1 MNGKTHEEMTS
12 SSIGKLLLKLSIP
25 CVLGLLLVSATS
37 FADAIYVSRYGG
49 SADERTVNQGIIG
62 AYYPIVS
69 LVQAIGY
76 TLGIGGGC
84 ALSRFLGQSDRK
96 RACMVLSF
104 SINTSVIVGAV
115 IAILGCMFPE
125 SITRVL
131 GVKAEWMSLAKIYA
145 RLVFL
150 SAPFS
155 AAVIAIS
162 SLLRAE
168 GKTVK
173 ALVGLT
179 LTGVM
184 KLALTPI
191 FLTRFDQVLNAVA
204 VSNLI
209 SQMFG
214 SVALF
219 LMLHC
224 DRLGLPWSPCLSR
237 KEGATVLKMG
247 VPSLFRQGTI
257 VASTLITSRL
267 ASSLGGVY
275 LASISVITRIMTA
288 LSSVPIGIGQG
299 YQPIVGFNDG
309 AGEHERIGIAFKV
322 ASIWGTVIVIP
333 MSLLLVITSDS
344 FLPFFFNERK
354 MSDFS
359 LLALRLQLGTLP
371 LLPYT
376 TVVSMSY
383 QSIGKKWSAL
393 VLAALRQGVV
403 LLPVIYCA
411 VYFGKGTG
419 LAMAQPIADAI
430 TFVLSVPF
438 GVLFLRNM
446 RQKNRKEKS
455 AKSV

>member
-1 MNGKTHEEMTS
+1 MDGKTREEMTS
-12 SSIGKLLLKLSIP
+12 SSVGKLLLKLSIP
-25 CVLGLLLVSATS
+25 CVLGLLLVSVTS
-37 FADAIYVSRYGG
+37 FIDAIYVSRYGG

-96 RACMVLSF
+96 CACKAFSF
-104 SINTSVIVGAV
+104 SINTSVIAGVV
-115 IAILGCMFPE
+115 IATLGCSFPE
-125 SITRVL
+125 SIMRFL
-131 GVKAEWMSLAKIYA
+131 GVKGEWMSVAKSYA
-145 RLVFL
+145 RWVFL

-155 AAVIAIS
+155 VAVITIS

-173 ALVGLT
+173 ALVGLA
-179 LTGVM
+179 LTCVA

-191 FLTRFDQVLNAVA
+191 FLSRFDRVLNAVA
-204 VSNLI
+204 VANLI
-209 SQMFG
+209 GQICG
-214 SVALF
+214 CAVLF
-219 LMLHC
+219 IMLQR
-224 DRLGLPWSPCLSR
+224 DRQGLPWRPCLNG
-237 KEGATVLKMG
+237 KVGETVLKMG

-275 LASISVITRIMTA
+275 LATVAVIARIMNV

-309 AGEHERIGIAFKV
+309 AGEYERIRKAFKV
-322 ASIWGTVIVIP
+322 ASVWGTVIVIP
-333 MSLLLVITSDS
+333 MSLLLVITSKS
-344 FLPFFFNERK
+344 FLPFFLNEEK

-371 LLPYT
+371 LLQYT

-383 QSIGKKWSAL
+383 QAIGKKWSAL
-393 VLAALRQGVV
+393 ALAALRQGVV
-403 LLPVIYCA
+403 LLPAIYCA
-411 VYFGKGTG
+411 VHFWKGTG
-419 LAMAQPIADAI
+419 LAIAQPIADVI
-430 TFVLSVPF
+430 TFMLSIPF
-438 GVLFLRNM
+438 GVLFLRKM
-446 RQKNRKEKS
+446 GQKDRKEKNV
-455 AKSV
+455 KSV